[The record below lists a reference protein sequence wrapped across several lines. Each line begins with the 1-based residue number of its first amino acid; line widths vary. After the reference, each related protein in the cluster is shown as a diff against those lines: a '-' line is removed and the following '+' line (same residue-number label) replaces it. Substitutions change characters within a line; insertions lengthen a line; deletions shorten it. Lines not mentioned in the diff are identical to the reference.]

1 MKVLKNVPLSDFS
14 NFGVGGPAD
23 EVVFVEHPEELV
35 EVLEG
40 DFLLF
45 GEATNVLFPDEGL
58 KKRVIF
64 NRQGSFEVDGLWI
77 VADSGANLAEI
88 VRTSVKKHLSGLE
101 YLAGI
106 PGTLGGAIFG
116 NAGAFG
122 RQIGD
127 IVKEVEYWKEGKI
140 IRTKRIG
147 FGYRD
152 SQFKREGGII
162 LRAWLKLERGTG
174 RETKIMEEVISL
186 RKKKHPPKGTACAG
200 SFFKNVILPNGEKIA
215 AGLLLDRAGAKGLSV
230 GDARVFEGHANFI
243 INAGNATAKDILA
256 LAEKMKKRVK
266 QVFGITLEEE
276 VIIVRDP

>member
-14 NFGVGGPAD
+14 NFGVGGPAK
-23 EVVFVEHPEELV
+23 EVIFIDSPEELP
-35 EVLEG
+35 ELLEG

-58 KKRVIF
+58 DKRIIF
-64 NRQGSFEVDGLWI
+64 NRRGNFQVDGLWI
-77 VADSGANLAEI
+77 IADSGASLAEI
-88 VRTSVKKHLSGLE
+88 VNAAVENRLSGLE

-122 RQIGD
+122 KQIGD
-127 IVKEVEYWKEGKI
+127 IVKEVEYWKDGRVIKS
-140 IRTKRIG
+140 KKIG

-174 RETKIMEEVISL
+174 REKKIQEEVISL
-186 RKKKHPPKGTACAG
+186 RRKKHPPPGTACAG
-200 SFFKNVILPNGEKIA
+200 SFFKNVVLPNGEKIA
-215 AGLLLDRAGAKGLSV
+215 AGLLLDKVGAKNLRV

-243 INAGNATAKDILA
+243 INTGHATAKDIITLA
-256 LAEKMKKRVK
+256 NLMKDRVR